1 MKKVLAKILILFFIF
16 AAGVTATA
24 LLLNSQSTDDRS
36 DLNEATLPE
45 VMIDMNGTLVNRMYG
60 YAQPMQADFT
70 RDSVTPLDTS
80 KTLSFV
86 INPYDAEVS
95 SFSYEIRTSDGSKVL
110 ENKKIKNLE
119 IDEQYLH
126 TQVEIS
132 SDLRMNQEYSM
143 QISLETGG
151 KTAYYYTRIVSR
163 SQTNVSEY
171 ASFVEYFAQAS
182 MDKEAA
188 DALATYLEPD
198 NNGAA
203 TNYSGITLN
212 STLSE
217 ISWGTLKPELYRE
230 GVPVINDINETTASI
245 TLEYQISSQNDQGQ
259 LEIYDVKEFYRM
271 RYDSRVFLL
280 DFQRSANQVFDP
292 ELPMFENDGLILGI
306 RDKNV
311 EYMTNDDASIVV
323 FVQQGDLWSYSP
335 GDGKVTQVFSFRKTE
350 NGDFRD
356 SRVQHDIKIIR
367 VSEEGDIDFV
377 VYGYMNRGTHEGYQG
392 IGAYHYNHD
401 KNAIEEKVFIPI
413 SESYEFLK
421 RDLGKLS
428 YVNSSNELFLLFAQ
442 NLYKVNIEENSYEI
456 LEEGIKNSNFVASDN
471 NNYAAW
477 LVSADGDDKGSIK
490 EIDFDTGEMRVITP
504 EKGQRLRAL
513 GFMNEDL
520 IYGILN
526 KADILTDVNGHKTE
540 GISTLRIEDFEGN
553 TKKEYPKEGLYITDI
568 TVGSTLIEFELSAKS
583 GDSEYVAQKKD
594 NIMNNKNAAAN
605 TVQVEL
611 VSASRTGVRVRLALG
626 VNAETDTPLAL
637 YAKVSSSKESD
648 ISLDTQIPQESTYYV
663 YAKGGFDSTYSDPA
677 KAVIRADKQ
686 GGVVLNR
693 AQQYVWERGN
703 KKTQIQLDTVDIP
716 DIVLQGTLDVSALK
730 KNLKKV
736 GTVLDLS
743 GCSLDSVLYEV
754 SAQRPVIAKTGD
766 NTSVVIVGYDEY
778 NTYLYDPAKGETYPY
793 GMNDSTDL
801 FEKAGNIFLTYIEK
815 AAAVEK

>member
-1 MKKVLAKILILFFIF
+1 MKRIKKALLKILILVCVFVVGV
-16 AAGVTATA
+16 AGTA
-24 LLLNSQSTDDRS
+24 LLLNSVSTDDRS
-36 DLNEATLPE
+36 ELNDATFPE
-45 VMIDMNGTLVNRMYG
+45 VMIDMDGTLVNRMYG
-60 YAQPMQADFT
+60 YATAMQADFT
-70 RDSVTPLDTS
+70 RDSVTPLDTT
-80 KTLSFV
+80 KQLTFV
-86 INPYDAEVS
+86 VNPYASEVTG
-95 SFSYEIRTSDGSKVL
+95 FSYEIRTSDGSKVL
-110 ENKKIKNLE
+110 ENKKIKAFEQNGENLKVS
-119 IDEQYLH
+119 
-126 TQVEIS
+126 VEIG
-132 SDLRMNQEYSM
+132 SDLRVNQEYSM

-456 LEEGIKNSNFVASDN
+456 LEEG
-471 NNYAAW
+471 
-477 LVSADGDDKGSIK
+477 
-490 EIDFDTGEMRVITP
+490 
-504 EKGQRLRAL
+504 
-513 GFMNEDL
+513 
-520 IYGILN
+520 
-526 KADILTDVNGHKTE
+526 ADI
-540 GISTLRIEDFEGN
+540 STMEVQYAPN
-553 TKKEYPKEGLYITDI
+553 VTKQYMADRCEKLGI
-568 TVGSTLIEFELSAKS
+568 TVPDDYEAIE
-583 GDSEYVAQKKD
+583 
-594 NIMNNKNAAAN
+594 
-605 TVQVEL
+605 
-611 VSASRTGVRVRLALG
+611 
-626 VNAETDTPLAL
+626 AE
-637 YAKVSSSKESD
+637 
-648 ISLDTQIPQESTYYV
+648 
-663 YAKGGFDSTYSDPA
+663 
-677 KAVIRADKQ
+677 
-686 GGVVLNR
+686 
-693 AQQYVWERGN
+693 
-703 KKTQIQLDTVDIP
+703 
-716 DIVLQGTLDVSALK
+716 
-730 KNLKKV
+730 
-736 GTVLDLS
+736 
-743 GCSLDSVLYEV
+743 
-754 SAQRPVIAKTGD
+754 
-766 NTSVVIVGYDEY
+766 
-778 NTYLYDPAKGETYPY
+778 
-793 GMNDSTDL
+793 
-801 FEKAGNIFLTYIEK
+801 
-815 AAAVEK
+815 